1 LEDWSLLVYLLGVFD
16 QPLQQWLWRV
26 SQELTEF
33 RKDELGVRPGV
44 ISAIAEYSDNVFSLM
59 ERSRRFEL
67 VEHLSDAE
75 LDRAI
80 DEAQKA
86 DETRLVR
93 RLCFIKNLYGGKT
106 QQQAG
111 EAVGVSQPTSSRWAR
126 AWNQDG
132 VKGLRP
138 RFGGGR
144 PPKLTSAQWDEICAV
159 LEINQPWTAREIL
172 SLIEDRFGVTY
183 HPTHLARKLR
193 ASGMHYAKPRPMD
206 PRSPEDA
213 EEILAERLSE
223 ALGEDDA
230 VEDDPVVLGFFR

>member
-1 LEDWSLLVYLLGVFD
+1 
-16 QPLQQWLWRV
+16 
-26 SQELTEF
+26 
-33 RKDELGVRPGV
+33 
-44 ISAIAEYSDNVFSLM
+44 M

-67 VEHLSDAE
+67 IEHLSNTE

-80 DEAQKA
+80 NEAQKA
-86 DETRLVR
+86 DETCLVR
-93 RLCFIKNLYGGKT
+93 RLCFVKSLYDGKT

-132 VKGLRP
+132 VESLRP

-144 PPKLTSAQWDEICAV
+144 PPKLTPTQWEEICAV
-159 LEINQPWTAREIL
+159 LEDGQPWTPREIL
-172 SLIEDRFGVTY
+172 SLIQDSFGVSY

-206 PRSPEDA
+206 PRSPENA
-213 EEILAERLSE
+213 EEIFAERLSK
-223 ALGEDDA
+223 ALGEGD
-230 VEDDPVVLGFFR
+230 VEEDDPVVLGFFR